1 MSIVR
6 MLKTFAAHGARH
18 AAVLLSAFAVESL
31 LAAES
36 TWTGNAGDQ
45 MWSTAG
51 NWSPEA
57 VPDENTIVT
66 FPDFGS
72 AYTVKITG
80 NHGDQ
85 DFRKCAAVVVNG
97 DVTIAR
103 GANSWTDIIIYGA
116 NAPDGDT
123 VSGSGKLTLNMTG
136 LYLASGDSITIAC
149 DFVGDGGNDNAFVQV
164 ANNAKIVFK
173 NPVTVR
179 ATSGGHFRPQGG
191 DATFQST
198 VTIEGNARLRNS
210 ANPIELQGKVTVAA
224 GGIVHAQGALIRFAN
239 GFTLTNGRTMTAG
252 AGGGMIS
259 GSAVSG
265 AFSGSPIALGS
276 SGNSDSMT
284 VENGTVTSSE
294 DMLVGDGG
302 SATLTIRDGG
312 TVVVRNGTQKKWLKL
327 NGGNGTINL
336 DAGGVLEVSSI
347 RRFNNPSTA
356 VINFNGGTLKAWA
369 VDGGVINDADT
380 VVNVLAGGAIIDVDA
395 GVEAS
400 VKTALLKGVT
410 DGDDGGLT
418 KKGDGALLV
427 EVTPTYAGTTKVE
440 AGALYLPEGY
450 TPNLEETV
458 AVTSDK
464 SGYKKYVKDEFVAK
478 ATINGEEQ
486 CFLTLGAALAAL
498 NGAAGEVTLL
508 TDCAGENVLL
518 AEGQSIVTAGF
529 AIGSVTT
536 TVTGYVAGI
545 ADGTYRLYADTT
557 PVYWTGAGSDI
568 RWKNPANWSLGFVPV
583 TTTKVTIPAT
593 GATISIEA
601 HDETETCASMVLD
614 GDLTLTYGGS
624 GGWPVLYFYEGGV
637 SGTGTLTLARACV
650 NNKTATEQVISVP
663 VVVAA
668 DSRGD
673 SSILGASGWRI
684 TGSLTVQNGAYLV
697 VRDHAMTVTGT
708 VSIGNNA
715 KLGLANSMTFSGAT
729 TLNGSFL
736 RADDAYA
743 LTFDGAVTVAET
755 TAIPADNDMH
765 ATFNGAVT
773 VNAGKTLTMPAG
785 RVTIGEN
792 AAFTLAGAGAKIVD
806 GTGLLAGVTCSTEAT
821 EGGCTAV
828 KINDAWVAAVTW
840 TGEAN
845 DGGKWATAGNWSNNA
860 EPGNGTPI
868 AFTTSAV
875 VDMGS
880 AARNCEGMYVASGV
894 SVEIIGGTIAC
905 DVNLYGHVAGSG
917 ILTLT
922 GSGLKNRIAGTT
934 LLVAPNVVFQNA
946 PGVENNLQPWLAGGA
961 ITVNGNVTFVD
972 EFKAWDTTHTIAG
985 TTTFSGPTFKLV
997 NGDTLAL
1004 GAVNTANSVAVTV
1017 TGGTL
1022 TFNGKTSIA
1031 GGKTLEIPAERVA
1044 IGGNAT
1050 FELADFGATLVDN
1063 GGLVAEGKVT
1073 TPITKGAKIAIT
1085 TEGSKKTY
1093 KLSPV
1098 GLMIILR

>member
-36 TWTGNAGDQ
+36 TWTGYAGDQ

-164 ANNAKIVFK
+164 ANNAQIVFK

-210 ANPIELQGKVTVAA
+210 ANPIELQGEVTVAA
-224 GGIVHAQGALIRFAN
+224 GGNVHAQDALIRFAN

-284 VENGTVTSSE
+284 VENGTVTSSA

-312 TVVVRNGTQKKWLKL
+312 TVVVRNGTQKKWLRL

-369 VDGGVINDADT
+369 VDGGVINDAET

-427 EVTPTYAGTTKVE
+427 EVIPTYAGTTKVE

-450 TPNLEETV
+450 TPNLEGTV

-486 CFLTLGAALAAL
+486 RFLTLGAALAAL

-508 TDCAGENVLL
+508 TDCAGENVSL

-557 PVYWTGAGSDI
+557 PVYWTGEGNTA
-568 RWKNPANWSLGFVPV
+568 RWDDKDNWSLGFVP
-583 TTTKVTIPAT
+583 
-593 GATISIEA
+593 
-601 HDETETCASMVLD
+601 L
-614 GDLTLTYGGS
+614 
-624 GGWPVLYFYEGGV
+624 
-637 SGTGTLTLARACV
+637 
-650 NNKTATEQVISVP
+650 
-663 VVVAA
+663 
-668 DSRGD
+668 
-673 SSILGASGWRI
+673 
-684 TGSLTVQNGAYLV
+684 
-697 VRDHAMTVTGT
+697 
-708 VSIGNNA
+708 
-715 KLGLANSMTFSGAT
+715 AT
-729 TLNGSFL
+729 TPV
-736 RADDAYA
+736 
-743 LTFDGAVTVAET
+743 TFPAGEW
-755 TAIPADNDMH
+755 TA
-765 ATFNGAVT
+765 GLY
-773 VNAGKTLTMPAG
+773 NAGQANQQCKTL
-785 RVTIGEN
+785 
-792 AAFTLAGAGAKIVD
+792 
-806 GTGLLAGVTCSTEAT
+806 
-821 EGGCTAV
+821 
-828 KINDAWVAAVTW
+828 
-840 TGEAN
+840 
-845 DGGKWATAGNWSNNA
+845 
-860 EPGNGTPI
+860 
-868 AFTTSAV
+868 
-875 VDMGS
+875 
-880 AARNCEGMYVASGV
+880 
-894 SVEIIGGTIAC
+894 
-905 DVNLYGHVAGSG
+905 
-917 ILTLT
+917 
-922 GSGLKNRIAGTT
+922 
-934 LLVAPNVVFQNA
+934 
-946 PGVENNLQPWLAGGA
+946 
-961 ITVNGNVTFVD
+961 TVNGNVTFARSSSGWADLGLNGDIGGTGTLTINNTGLRNLPNGEALTISCPLTVEGNDNVMSAGWKIAGGLTMVGKLKMGRLNNVESMVEVTGSAYINQNANTMISLQTNMKFSGKTTFNGTFTTEHWSGTVTFGEVEVAADVELPNVNYVVLGGEVTVD
-972 EFKAWDTTHTIAG
+972 AGKTLTIPAKVNIGDNASFKLELGASLVDGTNGLTAEKVSGSGTGVGVCGVGGTWKTVVTWNPGENSDGQWGTAANWSAGSLPTSGTVIQFNNGALVGMSNNNRDCGGVIINGNVVIVGQGSQSEVELYGGNITGSGKLTFNGSGVKKKSGAGIIEQGVAVEFVSADDHGSWLAAGMTVNGDVTLNDRLASWDGQNVING
-985 TTTFSGPTFKLV
+985 TTTFGATAFNISGGFANLV
-997 NGDTLAL
+997 LGPISVTSDLTLDTGNADLHL
-1004 GAVNTANSVAVTV
+1004 
-1017 TGGTL
+1017 
-1022 TFNGKTSIA
+1022 NGKVSIA
-1031 GGKTLEIPAERVA
+1031 SGKTLTIAAEKVVVDS
-1044 IGGNAT
+1044 GAT
-1050 FELADFGATLVDN
+1050 FELAGEGSSLVDN

-1073 TPITKGAKIAIT
+1073 KAASAHARCKIKKT
-1085 TEGSKKTY
+1085 TEGGVTTY
-1093 KLSPV
+1093 TLKCQGGV
-1098 GLMIILR
+1098 MILVY

>member
-1 MSIVR
+1 

-36 TWTGNAGDQ
+36 TWTGNASDQ

-164 ANNAKIVFK
+164 ANNAQIIFK

-210 ANPIELQGKVTVAA
+210 ANPIELQGEVTVAA
-224 GGIVHAQGALIRFAN
+224 GGNVLAQGALIRFAN

-276 SGNSDSMT
+276 SGNSDSMA

-369 VDGGVINDADT
+369 VDGGVINDAET

-400 VKTALLKGVT
+400 VKTSLLKGVT

-427 EVTPTYAGTTKVE
+427 EVIPTYAGTTKVE

-450 TPNLEETV
+450 TPTLEETV

-464 SGYKKYVKDEFVAK
+464 SGYKKYVKNEFVAK

-486 CFLTLGAALAAL
+486 RFLTLGAALAAL

-508 TDCAGENVLL
+508 TDCAGENVSL

-545 ADGTYRLYADTT
+545 ADGIYRLYADTT
-557 PVYWTGAGSDI
+557 PVYWTGEGNTA
-568 RWKNPANWSLGFVPV
+568 RWDDKDNWSLGFVPLATTPV
-583 TTTKVTIPAT
+583 TFNSDAIVGLSGNTDDTHDKCALLTINGNVTFQPASSWVKLYVHGNIAGNGTMTLNNACLQNANVETASEISCRMAVVGTGDSAMIGLGGWTISGGLTINGYFKVQNGTVNVTCAAEIAS
-593 GATISIEA
+593 GATIDVWA
-601 HDETETCASMVLD
+601 
-614 GDLTLTYGGS
+614 
-624 GGWPVLYFYEGGV
+624 
-637 SGTGTLTLARACV
+637 
-650 NNKTATEQVISVP
+650 
-663 VVVAA
+663 
-668 DSRGD
+668 
-673 SSILGASGWRI
+673 
-684 TGSLTVQNGAYLV
+684 
-697 VRDHAMTVTGT
+697 
-708 VSIGNNA
+708 
-715 KLGLANSMTFSGAT
+715 
-729 TLNGSFL
+729 TLNFVNATIVNGNFTYIHG
-736 RADDAYA
+736 ADGAA
-743 LTFDGAVTVAET
+743 VTFGAVTVAEST
-755 TAIPADNDMH
+755 TIPNSADI
-765 ATFNGAVT
+765 TLNGAVT
-773 VNAGKTLTMPAG
+773 VDAGKTLTMPAG

-806 GTGLLAGVTCSTEAT
+806 GTGSLAGVTCSTEAT
-821 EGGCTAV
+821 EGGYTAV

-840 TGEAN
+840 TGAAN
-845 DGGKWATAGNWSNNA
+845 DGGKWATVGNWSNNA
-860 EPGNGTPI
+860 VPGNGTPI

-894 SVEIIGGTIAC
+894 SVEIIGGTTKC

-917 ILTLT
+917 TLTLT

-946 PGVENNLQPWLAGGA
+946 PGVENNPQPWLAGGA

-1050 FELADFGATLVDN
+1050 FELADFGAKLVDN
-1063 GGLVAEGKVT
+1063 GGLVAEEKVT